1 MDIDGWLTD
10 PDERIVHVEFDPAR
24 PPLFDDVDPPL
35 GTALEE
41 RLATLGIER
50 LYRHQAAA
58 IRSLRAG
65 TSTVVVA
72 GTASGKSLG
81 FQIPISEAIEA
92 DPNTTALAIYPTKA
106 LAHDQLRS
114 FALVG
119 GPGIHAATY
128 DGDTPTQDRP
138 MIRRSADIILTNPD
152 MLHAAMLPYHG
163 NWAAFLANLR
173 YVVVDEI
180 HALKGIFGSHTA
192 LVLRRLRRLAN
203 HYGADPVFAFTS
215 ATIGNPGELAGRL
228 SGLDVHVI
236 DQDTSATGDRTIAL
250 WNPELIDP
258 EHGVRAS
265 AVAEASEIFA
275 RLVAEGRH
283 TIAFARSR
291 RASELMYRWARDRLD
306 TETGKRIAPY
316 RAGYLAEDR
325 RKTERGLS
333 DGTLLGVT
341 ATNALELGID
351 VGGLDAAIIT
361 TFPGTISSF
370 RQQLGR
376 AGRRQE
382 ASLAVLVAGVD
393 ALDQY
398 YMTHP
403 DQLFSRSAEAA
414 VVNPENETI
423 LDAHIGCAAYELP
436 IVPDDRSF
444 LGPTL
449 EDRLPHLMEDGN
461 FRIREGKLF
470 WASRVR
476 PTRHVNLRTSGSA
489 PYDIVEIRGDALGS
503 IDEHRAFSQCHAG
516 AVYLHRGESYLVEA
530 LDLANREVRVRRKD
544 VDYYTQAHVEKDLI
558 VTRTEETKRVG
569 RLDVGVGRVEVESHV
584 IGFKKKKM
592 NGGATLD
599 TLPLDLPTERF
610 GTEAF
615 WFEFPDEL
623 YEEAGLEWQAI
634 PGTLHAIEHTAIAM
648 LPMYAI
654 CDRWDV
660 GGLSTAMHRDVG
672 RGVFF
677 IYDGYPG
684 GAGIAPIGFSVAER
698 HLRATLD
705 AVRTCPCAAGCPSC
719 VQSPKCGNF
728 NDPLDKA
735 GAIALLAIAVDD

>member
-1 MDIDGWLTD
+1 MDIEGWLAD
-10 PDERIVHVEFDPAR
+10 PDDRIVHTEVVAASDAI
-24 PPLFDDVDPPL
+24 FDDLDPPVSAEL
-35 GTALEE
+35 RT
-41 RLATLGIER
+41 RLDAIGVSR
-50 LYRHQAAA
+50 FYRHQEAA
-58 IRSLRAG
+58 IRSLRSG
-65 TSTVVVA
+65 TSTVMVA

-81 FQIPISEAIEA
+81 FQIPIIEA
-92 DPNTTALAIYPTKA
+92 LETDPNATSLVIYPTKA

-114 FALVG
+114 FARLG
-119 GPGIHAATY
+119 GPAMHVATY
-128 DGDTPTQDRP
+128 DGDTPTEDRP
-138 MIRRSADIILTNPD
+138 FIRRSANVILTNPD
-152 MLHAAMLPYHG
+152 MLHAAILPYHG
-163 NWAAFLANLR
+163 NWAPFLSNLR
-173 YVVVDEI
+173 YIVLDEI

-215 ATIGNPGELAGRL
+215 ATIGNPGELASRL
-228 SGLDVHVI
+228 SGLEVSVI
-236 DQDTSATGDRTIAL
+236 DQDTSATGERIVAL
-250 WNPELIDP
+250 WNPELIDA

-265 AVAEASEIFA
+265 AISEASAIFA

-291 RASELMYRWARDRLD
+291 RASELMYRWAKDRLD
-306 TETGKRIAPY
+306 TETAKRIAPY

-325 RKTERGLS
+325 RKTEEQLF

-351 VGGLDAAIIT
+351 VGGLDAAVIT

-370 RQQLGR
+370 RQQIGR

-382 ASLAVLVAGVD
+382 ASLAVLVAGED

-403 DQLFSRSAEAA
+403 DQLFTRPAEAA

-423 LDAHIGCAAYELP
+423 LDAHLGCAAYELP
-436 IVPDDRSF
+436 IVPTDHQY
-444 LGPTL
+444 LGAAM
-449 EDRLPHLMEDGN
+449 EDRLPDLIETGN
-461 FRIREGKLF
+461 FRIREGKLY

-476 PTRHVNLRTSGSA
+476 PSRGVNLRTSGSA
-489 PYDIVEIRGDALGS
+489 PYDIAEMNGNPLGS
-503 IDEHRAFSQCHAG
+503 VDAHRALSQCHEG
-516 AVYLHRGESYLVEA
+516 AIYLHRGDSYLVER
-530 LDLANREVRVRRKD
+530 LDIGLREVRVRKKEME
-544 VDYYTQAHVEKDLI
+544 YYTQAHIEKDLV
-558 VTRTEETKRVG
+558 VTRTEATKRIG
-569 RLDVGVGRVEVESHV
+569 RLDVAVGRVEVETHV
-584 IGFKKKKM
+584 LGYKKKPM
-592 NGGATLD
+592 SGGATID
-599 TLPLDLPTERF
+599 TLPLDLPAERF
-610 GTEAF
+610 GTQAF

-623 YEEAGLEWQAI
+623 YEEAGLDWKAV

-648 LPMYAI
+648 LPLYAI

-660 GGLSTAMHRDVG
+660 GGLSTALHMDIG

-684 GAGIAPIGFSVAER
+684 GAGIAPIGYSVAER
-698 HLRATLD
+698 HLRATLA
-705 AVRTCPCAAGCPSC
+705 AVRECPCMSGCPSC

-735 GAIALLAIAVDD
+735 GAAALLEVALDS